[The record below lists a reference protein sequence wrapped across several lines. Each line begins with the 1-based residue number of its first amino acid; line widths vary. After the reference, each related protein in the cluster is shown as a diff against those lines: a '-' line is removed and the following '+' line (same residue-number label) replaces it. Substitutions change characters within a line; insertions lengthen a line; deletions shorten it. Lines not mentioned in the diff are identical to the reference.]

1 MSGTQKIIGKGVLV
15 LLKNLQKNRTL
26 LRIQWANSDFGGLTI
41 ITDIH
46 KDKRKSRFRIDHPPG
61 FNEMFYKSHDFNLL
75 FEFSGDDN
83 LQYSFKT
90 SGGEISLDKI
100 WINFPDYIERLQRRN
115 DFRLTVP
122 GGTKIHLEF
131 DEIEYEMSVIN
142 ISLGGLLGAYATFR
156 DNLEKK
162 YIYEVGNILRNLLLI
177 FPYKNDYSYIKIR
190 ESEVK
195 RIKPDSRYK
204 QIFYA
209 LQFLSIDKI
218 EKEKLVKLL
227 YEYQA
232 QLLRERLPF

>member
-1 MSGTQKIIGKGVLV
+1 MSDAQKIIGEDIFD
-15 LLKNLQKNRTL
+15 LLENLKKNRTL
-26 LRIQWANSDFGGLTI
+26 LRIQFANSDFGGLTLI
-41 ITDIH
+41 IDIH
-46 KDKRKSRFRIDHPPG
+46 KDKKKPRFQIDHPPG
-61 FNEMFYKSHDFNLL
+61 FIEMVEKADDFNLL

-90 SGGEISLDKI
+90 AGVDISNNII

-115 DFRLTVP
+115 DFRLIVP
-122 GGTKIHLEF
+122 GGTKLHLES
-131 DEIEYEMSVIN
+131 EQIQHEMTVIN

-156 DNLEKK
+156 DKSEKRH
-162 YIYEVGNILRNLLLI
+162 IFEVGNILTNLSLI
-177 FPYKNDYSYIKIR
+177 FPYKNDYSCVKIK

-195 RIKPDSRYK
+195 RIAPDSRYK

-218 EKEKLVKLL
+218 EKEKLVTLL

-232 QLLRERLPF
+232 QLLRDRLPF